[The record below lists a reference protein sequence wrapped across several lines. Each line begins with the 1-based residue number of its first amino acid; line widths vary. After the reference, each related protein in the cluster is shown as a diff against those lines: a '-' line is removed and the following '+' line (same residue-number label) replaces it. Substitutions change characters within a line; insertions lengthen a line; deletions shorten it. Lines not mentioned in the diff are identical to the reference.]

1 MDITLIMRSSING
14 KITHSDDPD
23 ETSWSSKEDQ
33 ILFSSLK
40 QTHNLI
46 VMGSETY
53 MANKERMKLKNNVLR
68 IVFTRNP
75 KKFRAK
81 EITNRL
87 EFVNTTPK
95 KLVHNLESRGY
106 TKMLLVGGSEI
117 NALFFKNNLIDKLH
131 LTIEPRMFGLGKNII
146 AEQDYAVQLQ
156 LVSVKKLNDAGTLH
170 AIYSIVKP

>member
-1 MDITLIMRSSING
+1 MHITLIMVSTANG
-14 KITHSDDPD
+14 KISHGDDPD
-23 ETSWSSKEDQ
+23 ETSWSSTEDQ
-33 ILFSSLK
+33 SLFSSLK

-53 MANKERMKLKNNVLR
+53 LANKKRMKLQNNVLR
-68 IVFTRNP
+68 IVFTKNP
-75 KKFRAK
+75 KKYRTS
-81 EITNRL
+81 EIADQL
-87 EFVNTTPK
+87 EFVNTAPK

-106 TKMLLVGGSEI
+106 TKMLLVGGSEV

-156 LVSVKKLNDAGTLH
+156 LVSVEKLNDAGTLH
-170 AIYSIVKP
+170 AIYTVIKP

>member
-1 MDITLIMRSSING
+1 MHITLIMVSTVNG

-23 ETSWSSKEDQ
+23 ETGWSSTEDQ
-33 ILFSSLK
+33 TLFSSLK

-53 MANKERMKLKNNVLR
+53 LANKKRMKLQNNVLR

-75 KKFRAK
+75 KKYR
-81 EITNRL
+81 TNEVTDRL
-87 EFVNTTPK
+87 EFVNTAPK

-106 TKMLLVGGSEI
+106 TKMLLVGGSEV

-156 LVSVKKLNDAGTLH
+156 LVSVEKLNDSGTLH
-170 AIYSIVKP
+170 AIYQVIKP

>member
-1 MDITLIMRSSING
+1 MHITLIMVSTVNG

-23 ETSWSSKEDQ
+23 ETGWSSTEDQ
-33 ILFSSLK
+33 TLFSSLK

-53 MANKERMKLKNNVLR
+53 LANKKRMKLQNNVLR

-75 KKFRAK
+75 KKYR
-81 EITNRL
+81 TNEVTYRL
-87 EFVNTTPK
+87 EFVNTAPK

-106 TKMLLVGGSEI
+106 TKMLLVGGSEV

-156 LVSVKKLNDAGTLH
+156 LVSVEKLNDSGTLH
-170 AIYSIVKP
+170 AIYQVIKP